1 MDDVEAGAASPRA
14 PAGPRRR
21 PRISVVVPHYH
32 DLRALDLCL
41 AALEGQ
47 TFPREDFEIVVAD
60 NTSPEG
66 EAAVRAVVAGRAR
79 LTRVEERGAGPTRNG
94 ALALARGEII
104 AFTDCDCVPEP
115 DWLSAGVE
123 ALRHWDLVGGRVKV
137 LVDDPHRMTPA
148 EAFECVFG
156 FPNETYV
163 KRKGFSVTANLFCAR
178 AVFERVGGFI
188 SAGVAEDNDWCY
200 RARDAGFRIGYAP
213 AAVVGH
219 PARKTWADLLKKW
232 RRANTELFG
241 LTMLEKGG
249 RAMWLIKSLAQPLM
263 AVIQTPRVLLS
274 PNVQGPSSRLKALWV
289 LYRLRLWRFG
299 DSLRLYRRPP
309 FRVPAPGR

>member
-1 MDDVEAGAASPRA
+1 MDDAEAGAAARAARTPQTPRV
-14 PAGPRRR
+14 
-21 PRISVVVPHYH
+21 SVVVPHYH

-41 AALEGQ
+41 SALERQ

-60 NTSPEG
+60 NASPEG
-66 EAAVRAVVAGRAR
+66 EAAVRAIVAGRAR

-94 ALALARGEII
+94 AVALARGEIV

-115 DWLSAGVE
+115 DWLREGVS
-123 ALRHWDLVGGRVKV
+123 ALRQWDLVGGRVKV
-137 LVDDPHRMTPA
+137 LVDDPRRMSPA
-148 EAFECVFG
+148 EAFESVFA

-163 KRKGFSVTANLFCAR
+163 RRKGFSVTANLFCAR
-178 AVFERVGGFI
+178 AVFDQVGGFI

-200 RARDAGFRIGYAP
+200 RAREAGFRIGYAP

-249 RAMWLIKSLAQPLM
+249 RAMWLLKSLAQPAM
-263 AVIQTPRVLLS
+263 AVIQTPKVLFS
-274 PNVQGPSSRLKALWV
+274 PDVQGPASRLKALWV
-289 LYRLRLWRFG
+289 LYRLRFWRFG
-299 DSLRLYRRPP
+299 DSLRLCGRPTP
-309 FRVPAPGR
+309 RVPASGR